1 MSYATSKKIRS
12 NLSILWKEDETTIT
26 VNGKPVAIVKR
37 ITGDPQE
44 EIFALKQANAMRA
57 AERLRLIS
65 KQKGLDKI
73 SDEEINKIID
83 EVRDENSR

>member
-1 MSYATSKKIRS
+1 MNYVTSEEIQS
-12 NLSILWKEDETTIT
+12 NPSILWKEDETIIT
-26 VNGKPVAIVKR
+26 ANGKPVAIVKR

-44 EIFALKQANAMRA
+44 ELLAIKQAMAMRA

-73 SDEEINKIID
+73 SDEEIGKIIGKA
-83 EVRDENSR
+83 RRR